1 MGATTTVVSA
11 GSSTPSASPPTA
23 LDNNPVPG
31 LPSRGPCGDGAYL
44 PSPFWCWRRPTIH
57 IRETTTAPSG
67 MAPCSRLLASAKFSP
82 RRSGSYRRFTC
93 LGGIFSGGLAVT
105 VYSPPMTGNRPEL
118 PGSSRR
124 FEIVN
129 PVVAQ
134 WETSNNKDYQDLR
147 VANPLVVG
155 SSPTRPTSEAIFQ
168 PSVFLVPIIS
178 V

>member
-1 MGATTTVVSA
+1 MSWWNGK
-11 GSSTPSASPPTA
+11 G
-23 LDNNPVPG
+23 
-31 LPSRGPCGDGAYL
+31 
-44 PSPFWCWRRPTIH
+44 W
-57 IRETTTAPSG
+57 
-67 MAPCSRLLASAKFSP
+67 
-82 RRSGSYRRFTC
+82 
-93 LGGIFSGGLAVT
+93 LAVT
-105 VYSPPMTGNRPEL
+105 VYSPPITGNRPEMS
-118 PGSSRR
+118 GSYPR